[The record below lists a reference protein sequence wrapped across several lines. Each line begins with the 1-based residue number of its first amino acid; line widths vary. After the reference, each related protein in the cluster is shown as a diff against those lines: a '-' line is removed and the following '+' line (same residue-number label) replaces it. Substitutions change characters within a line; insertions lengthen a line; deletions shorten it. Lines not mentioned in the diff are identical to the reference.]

1 MARPVALTTMAKPV
15 NTVRALVVLA
25 ALLAPC
31 AGQAANAMWDAPSV
45 APASL
50 FLGETRSTG
59 TSFLEHVRTT
69 NAEEPTYSVPA
80 TFPGPLVPMPRR
92 KPDARWMLLACF
104 GLLVYLGR
112 QRGKALA
119 AAT

>member
-1 MARPVALTTMAKPV
+1 M
-15 NTVRALVVLA
+15 RAFIVLA

-31 AGQAANAMWDAPSV
+31 AGHAADAVWDAPTV
-45 APASL
+45 APASM
-50 FLGETRSTG
+50 FLGEARSTG
-59 TSFLEHVRTT
+59 TSFLDHVRTP

-80 TFPGPLVPMPRR
+80 TFPGPLVPMPRH

-112 QRGKALA
+112 GRAKALA

>member
-1 MARPVALTTMAKPV
+1 MGAPVKTMRV
-15 NTVRALVVLA
+15 LVVLA

-31 AGQAANAMWDAPSV
+31 AGQAADAVWDAPTV
-45 APASL
+45 GPASL
-50 FLGETRSTG
+50 FLGEARSTG
-59 TSFLEHVRTT
+59 TSFLDHVRTT

-92 KPDARWMLLACF
+92 KPDTRWMLLACF

-112 QRGKALA
+112 RRGKALA
-119 AAT
+119 AAI

>member
-1 MARPVALTTMAKPV
+1 MVAPVKPV
-15 NTVRALVVLA
+15 NLLRAAIVLA
-25 ALLAPC
+25 ALSAAS
-31 AGQAANAMWDAPSV
+31 AGHAADPVWDAPTL
-45 APASL
+45 AATSL
-50 FLGETRSTG
+50 YLGEARSTG
-59 TSFLEHVRTT
+59 TSFLERVRTT
-69 NAEEPTYSVPA
+69 NAEEPTYSLPA

-92 KPDARWMLLACF
+92 KPDARWMLLACL